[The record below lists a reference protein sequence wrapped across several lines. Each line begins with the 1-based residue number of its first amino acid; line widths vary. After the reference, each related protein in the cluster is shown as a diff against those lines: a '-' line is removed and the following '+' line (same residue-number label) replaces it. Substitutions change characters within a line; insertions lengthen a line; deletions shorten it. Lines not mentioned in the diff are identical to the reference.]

1 MKKNHGG
8 ARQRAGRKPVA
19 DPKKGITIY
28 VENSIINANNGI
40 DECKSEMYF
49 FLKERG
55 EKKIKK
61 TPTNVKSRRSGSNG
75 A

>member
-1 MKKNHGG
+1 MMKTKKIEHGG

-19 DPKKGITIY
+19 DPKQTVTIY
-28 VENSIINANNGI
+28 VEKSIIDANNGI

-55 EKKIKK
+55 QKSFKKK
-61 TPTNVKSRRSGSNG
+61 R
-75 A
+75 